1 MVGEDVARPAAA
13 AAGGAA
19 AEAAATATDPEEVL
33 RYARALIAA
42 PSENPGGTEDQVAD
56 VVTGIL
62 TDLGADIRIVRS
74 EEGRPNVVARLG
86 SGERPRLAWNGHLD
100 TVPAGDPSTWS
111 RGPFEGEVVDG
122 RLVGR
127 GACDMKGP
135 IAAALGAVAALRRA
149 GLSLAGTLDLHL
161 VADEELAGTHGTRVL
176 RDEGLLDQDAAIV
189 GEPSEM
195 EIALAERGGA
205 WVTAVAHGKAAH
217 GSQPHLG
224 VNAILTM
231 SRFLLRLPEALP
243 DRVHPLVGAPTVNV
257 ALVTGGS
264 APNVVPDR
272 CEVEIDRRIVP
283 GEEDP
288 EEVLAPFRRLVEDL
302 VAEQPE
308 THIEISLKDWTE
320 AAETTG
326 DSAIASSVR
335 DAIGAETGSPPPFVG
350 FTGITDGR
358 FYINDAHIPTVI
370 AGPGSLSLAHTANE
384 SIGVDEMVA
393 AARAYARTFV
403 GFLGTR

>member
-1 MVGEDVARPAAA
+1 MVGEDVAEPASSAADAAA
-13 AAGGAA
+13 AA
-19 AEAAATATDPEEVL
+19 TDPDEVL

-42 PSENPGGTEDQVAD
+42 PSENPGGTEDEAAD
-56 VVTGIL
+56 VASGIL
-62 TDLGADIRIVRS
+62 TELGAEVRVVRS
-74 EEGRPNVVARLG
+74 HEGRPSVVARIG
-86 SGERPRLAWNGHLD
+86 SGGRPRLAWNGHLD

-111 RGPFEGEVVDG
+111 SGPFEGAVVDG

-135 IAAALGAVAALRRA
+135 IASALAAVAAIRRA
-149 GLSLAGTLDLHL
+149 GRELAGTLDLHL

-176 RDEGLLDQDAAIV
+176 RDQGLLDQDAAVV

-217 GSQPHLG
+217 GSQPERG
-224 VNAILTM
+224 VNAIITM
-231 SRFLLRLPEALP
+231 SRFLLRLAEVLP

-257 ALVTGGS
+257 ALVAGGS

-272 CEVEIDRRIVP
+272 CEVDIDRRIVP
-283 GEEDP
+283 GEDDP
-288 EEVLAPFRRLVEDL
+288 EEVLAPFRRLVDEL
-302 VAEQPE
+302 VEEHPE
-308 THIEISLKDWTE
+308 TRIEISLREWTE

-326 DSAIASSVR
+326 DSAIAALAS
-335 DAIGAETGSPPPFVG
+335 DAIAAETGSAPAFVG
-350 FTGITDGR
+350 FTGITDAR
-358 FYINDAHIPTVI
+358 FYINDAGIPTVI

-384 SIGVDEMVA
+384 SIGVDEMVV
-393 AARAYARTFV
+393 AARAYARIFV
-403 GFLGTR
+403 GFVGTR